1 MDVTEKRNLL
11 WSTLGFSSPVWGE
24 SESWKCSLV
33 PLRLKI
39 KNPAYNRKRRAGRS
53 FHPHHKSNELT
64 WRALNEARAAR
75 SGTARVRRSFF
86 LNEVTGKE
94 NGMTGLRLTDS
105 TCYAQVLS
113 DLHTP
118 LDIPS
123 QGPPLKDILGVSRG
137 VIGP

>member
-1 MDVTEKRNLL
+1 MQTIPSRSIATICSNSNRPSPSHDRDRNL
-11 WSTLGFSSPVWGE
+11 
-24 SESWKCSLV
+24 
-33 PLRLKI
+33 LKI
-39 KNPAYNRKRRAGRS
+39 KNPAYNRNDGREDL

-64 WRALNEARAAR
+64 WRALNEARAAL
-75 SGTARVRRSFF
+75 SGTAVCSVVSS
-86 LNEVTGKE
+86 LKEVTGKE

-113 DLHTP
+113 DLHTA

-137 VIGP
+137 VIGE